1 MFWPYTMKSIFTLLL
16 AVLSSSTTTASTTTE
31 GPCRDGF
38 LDGRRI
44 VKYQWNRKCYQNC
57 DNIWDLADLANDAAD
72 RTYVSSSNWRQREFN
87 RCARLGVADMV
98 GRYER
103 LCLDDNSDQC
113 LDLAVAAAQSI
124 AVDFGCLPPM
134 AKVPG
139 STTSIYQSNCRQVAI
154 NNCPGSLTTTLKAW
168 CPNKTITTTK
178 RLELE
183 SKCGSKVN
191 GFLNI

>member
-1 MFWPYTMKSIFTLLL
+1 MKAILAPVTLLL
-16 AVLSSSTTTASTTTE
+16 VVLLSSSTTAYTE

-44 VKYQWNRKCYQNC
+44 VKYEWNRKCNQNC
-57 DNIWDLADLANDAAD
+57 DNIWDLADLADSAAD
-72 RTYVSSSNWRQREFN
+72 RTYAYGSSWRQREFN

-98 GRYER
+98 ARYER
-103 LCLDDNSDQC
+103 LCLEDTSDQC

-139 STTSIYQSNCRQVAI
+139 STISTYQANCRQLAI
-154 NNCPGSLTTTLKAW
+154 SNCPGSLTTTLQEW
-168 CPNKTITTTK
+168 CPKKTVTTSK
-178 RLELE
+178 RLELN
-183 SKCGSKVN
+183 SKCGPKVN